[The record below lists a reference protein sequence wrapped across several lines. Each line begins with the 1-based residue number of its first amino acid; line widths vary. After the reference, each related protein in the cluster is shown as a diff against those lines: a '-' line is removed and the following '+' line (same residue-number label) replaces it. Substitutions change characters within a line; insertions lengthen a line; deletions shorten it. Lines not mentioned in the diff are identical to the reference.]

1 MPEFT
6 RLPDGTLILRGTPAP
21 SKPSGLKAALMGFMD
36 AMRGAPK
43 PEQWW
48 IEKPKVSAAPAP
60 APAPAL
66 PAYNAWGDIEK
77 EAAERNRITSGLGE
91 FPQRML
97 ASPLAEGRL
106 F

>member
-6 RLPDGTLILRGTPAP
+6 RLPDGSLILRGTPAP
-21 SKPSGLKAALMGFMD
+21 AKPSGLKAALMGFMD

-48 IEKPKVSAAPAP
+48 IEKPKVASAAPAP
-60 APAPAL
+60 SAPAL

-77 EAAERNRITSGLGE
+77 EMAERDRITSGLGE
-91 FPQRML
+91 FPKRML

-106 F
+106 W